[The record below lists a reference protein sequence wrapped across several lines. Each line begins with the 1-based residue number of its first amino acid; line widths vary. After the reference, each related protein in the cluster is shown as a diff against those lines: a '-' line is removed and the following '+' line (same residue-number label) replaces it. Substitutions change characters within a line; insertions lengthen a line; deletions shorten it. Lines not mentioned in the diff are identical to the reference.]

1 MGSGAATLGN
11 CTVDSLATY
20 YSAGQGYVV
29 IDGRLVDYY
38 LMGRWGDREGDI
50 NDRAARH
57 AELLADN
64 PGHDYDINAIP
75 DDSDETTGFNY
86 DTDPDDS
93 DDMYMDPPYA
103 EPYDGDMRDDHPM
116 FIAMEGHATPTIDQ
130 EVADG
135 WVTPAPSSSGTSEE
149 WEPLTNTR
157 GHDLENDA
165 YNWDWIPDF
174 GQDANTDSE

>member
-1 MGSGAATLGN
+1 MGN

-29 IDGRLVDYY
+29 LDGRLVDYY
-38 LMGRWGDREGDI
+38 LMGRWGDRDANI
-50 NDRAARH
+50 NDRATRH

-64 PGHDYDINAIP
+64 PGHDYDINVNP
-75 DDSDETTGFNY
+75 DDSDETTGINY

-93 DDMYMDPPYA
+93 DEMYMDPPYA
-103 EPYDGDMRDDHPM
+103 EPYDGDMPDDHPM
-116 FIAMEGHATPTIDQ
+116 VVALMGRHDAHTIDQ
-130 EVADG
+130 EVMDG
-135 WVTPAPSSSGTSEE
+135 WVTPAPSTSGTSEE
-149 WEPLTNTR
+149 WEPITNTR

-174 GQDANTDSE
+174 GPEANTDSE